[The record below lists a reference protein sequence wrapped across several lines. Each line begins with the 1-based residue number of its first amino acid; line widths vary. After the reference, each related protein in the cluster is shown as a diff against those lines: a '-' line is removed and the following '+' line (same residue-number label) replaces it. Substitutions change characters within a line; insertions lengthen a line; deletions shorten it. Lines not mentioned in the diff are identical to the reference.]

1 MRLAESRSN
10 QAADEDNAEKLKA
23 IVEERGKATAEL
35 VVLIYKIKKVVN
47 PSSFLSISQWTLYI
61 PAGKIAKK
69 QV

>member
-47 PSSFLSISQWTLYI
+47 
-61 PAGKIAKK
+61 
-69 QV
+69 